1 MHVQTNGVFL
11 SDKSDGIDS
20 DQGRSG
26 STLVWQGRVLAA
38 GWFLGRTTLDWGSPY
53 REGIAELSFRINTH
67 AGVQETVFARG
78 RSWAVTWSQQNLSLQ
93 SHGELRCDSVVRGRG
108 LASRPS

>member
-53 REGIAELSFRINTH
+53 REGIAELFSDQHPCGSTGNSIREREELGCYMVAAKPQPPEPRGTSLRLCGRRQR
-67 AGVQETVFARG
+67 AG
-78 RSWAVTWSQQNLSLQ
+78 L
-93 SHGELRCDSVVRGRG
+93 
-108 LASRPS
+108 